1 MAKTNVPVIN
11 DAYVGK
17 VFGNV
22 LDHYDNP
29 SYNLKLYMVRHEY
42 SKNFTE
48 SKEQFYA
55 KDRVAPEADTVVLAQ
70 TSVTANQIDDV
81 TIQSL
86 AGSDGGSQNSL
97 EFTIVQPGAAT
108 FLDEIQY
115 AKGYL
120 GLEGS
125 DTTMF
130 LEIRFQGYTTD
141 LEDNDEGGEPTVI
154 LGPLVYKLKFTDFDL
169 SLDASGSIYNCR
181 SLIFGTAAYRDAVFR
196 TPQTLTT
203 TGATITE
210 HVEDFQTALNEWHTN
225 TTAHT
230 IPDQIEINLEK
241 LFEPSDDGTV
251 SLTSIRDE
259 NLITSKD
266 TGQAE
271 SVNRIMNE
279 TWEVRT
285 KLEQQS
291 ALADAPID
299 TGTAPEIQFDGDNL
313 SIKEGTTIEEFMYI
327 LLSMCPEFY
336 SKISRKE
343 NIDDPESSVNK
354 DQGFIAW
361 FKVHAS
367 SQELEFDPS
376 RNKYA
381 TKYVYT
387 PILYKTANPNIA
399 VDIEE
404 LNPEIQDIKERVKQ
418 FKANGSLKKAYSYIF
433 TGLNDQ
439 ILSLDIS
446 YNGAS
451 ASLLAPKYGALGEI
465 SQTSQNKISDSTP
478 EGEDT
483 SYAGRLDS
491 LLGKAKEKAD
501 KDIFS
506 GFVDAV
512 NDLQSGGDAILN
524 SLANQL
530 SNASGLDEADILS
543 LIQDKTGINS
553 LVESLDREVR
563 SQLNNLQINVAAP
576 ATEPP
581 TIIIPETAP
590 GGYTPEV
597 SGFVYSA
604 DFITPSSDQELDAA
618 TLAELGYVQAQNF
631 KNITQA
637 AESSKDVK
645 SEAEAGTTQTG
656 TTRNKLFGFITE
668 QHGAATFL
676 VSLDMEV
683 RGDPWYLSPADLSDT
698 TDDVGNFNR
707 DQQLFYL
714 RIASPQKFDPDWR
727 DEDAN
732 TGYWKFDGTSRTFSG
747 VYRIVSVTNTF
758 SGGVFTTSITSQRVS
773 ALDEPLD
780 EATDTNGN

>member
-1 MAKTNVPVIN
+1 MAKTTVPVIN

-29 SYNLKLYMVRHEY
+29 SYNIKLYMVRHEY
-42 SKNFTE
+42 SKAFTE
-48 SKEQFYA
+48 SKDQFYA
-55 KDRVAPEADTVVLAQ
+55 KDRVAPEADTVILAQ
-70 TSVTANQIDDV
+70 TGVTANQIDDV

-86 AGSDGGSQNSL
+86 SGAEGGSQNSMD
-97 EFTIVQPGAAT
+97 FTIIQPGAAT

-141 LEDNDEGGEPTVI
+141 FEDNEEGGEPTNI
-154 LGPLVYKLKFTDFDL
+154 LGPLVYKIKLTEFDL
-169 SLDASGSIYNCR
+169 SLDEAGSVYNCR

-196 TPQTLTT
+196 SPQTLTT

-210 HVEDFQTALNEWHTN
+210 HVRDFEAALNEWHTN

-241 LFEPSDDGTV
+241 LFEASNDGTT

-259 NLITSKD
+259 NLLTSKD

-285 KLEQQS
+285 KLEQQT
-291 ALADAPID
+291 ALAEAPVD
-299 TGTAPEIQFDGDNL
+299 TGIAPEIQFDGDNL

-327 LLSMCPEFY
+327 ILSMCPEFY

-343 NIDDPESSVNK
+343 NIDDPESPIKK

-361 FKVHAS
+361 FKIHATS
-367 SQELEFDPS
+367 EELEFDPS

-381 TKYVYT
+381 SKYVYT
-387 PILYKTANPNIA
+387 PILYRTANPNIA
-399 VDIEE
+399 VDIAE
-404 LNPEIQDIKERVKQ
+404 LNPEIADIKERVKQ

-439 ILSLDIS
+439 IMSLDIG
-446 YNGAS
+446 YNGAV
-451 ASLLAPKYGALGEI
+451 ASMLAPKYGAIGEI

-491 LLGKAKEKAD
+491 LIGKAKDKAD
-501 KDIFS
+501 KDIFG

-512 NDLQSGGDAILN
+512 NDLQNGTDAILN
-524 SLANQL
+524 DLANQL
-530 SNASGLDEADILS
+530 SNASGLNEADILN
-543 LIQDKTGINS
+543 LIQDKAGINS

-563 SQLNNLQINVAAP
+563 SQLGGLQINVAPP

-581 TIIIPETAP
+581 EIIVPSTTP
-590 GGYTPEV
+590 GGYNPES

-618 TLAELGYVQAQNF
+618 TLAELGYVQANDF

-637 AESSKDVK
+637 AEASKDVK
-645 SEAEAGTTQTG
+645 SDAEAGTTQTG

-668 QHGAATFL
+668 QHNAATFL

-698 TDDVGNFNR
+698 TDAVGNFNR
-707 DQQLFYL
+707 DQQLFFL

-732 TGYWKFDGTSRTFSG
+732 SGYWKFDGTSRTFSG
-747 VYRIVSVTNTF
+747 VYRIVSVTNSF
-758 SGGVFTTSITSQRVS
+758 SSGIFTTALTAQRVS
-773 ALDEPLD
+773 ALDEPID
-780 EATDTNGN
+780 IEADDP